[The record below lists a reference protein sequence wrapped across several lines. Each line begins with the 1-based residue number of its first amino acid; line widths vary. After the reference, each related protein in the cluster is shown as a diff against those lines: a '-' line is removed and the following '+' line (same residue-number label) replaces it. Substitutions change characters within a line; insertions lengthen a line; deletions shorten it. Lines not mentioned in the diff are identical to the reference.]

1 MSVTAIT
8 EKEPPRLADTTT
20 GGKTVTRTLQAL
32 CDSKNDGP
40 ATVQA
45 HASCPVKGSTYSYG
59 SESDA
64 TLVCTGVSIEPV
76 PGDDGYPFSK
86 VWKIDATYSN
96 QVDTASLGDDEDNPL
111 DDPAVIEWSS
121 SVYQVPAIVD
131 RDGNALVNGANEAFD
146 PPHLLEEHRPVCIIT
161 RNEATY
167 NAAIANEYANAV
179 NSDVFAGIQPGYAK
193 MLPPRARR
201 LTRGS
206 YTYWEVVYEI
216 EISKRQ
222 YNPTGILA
230 QGFKYRPAAGDQEQN
245 YIDPATNQ
253 PPSSPI
259 LLNLNGTK
267 ADDPLGNGALP
278 VFHEFNFFPEKPF
291 GVFNF
296 GL

>member
-8 EKEPPRLADTTT
+8 EKAPPRLSDTLN
-20 GGKTVTRTLQAL
+20 GGKTVTRTLQAI
-32 CDSKNDGP
+32 CSEKTDGP
-40 ATVQA
+40 VTIQA
-45 HASCPVKGSTYSYG
+45 HASCPAKGSTYSYG
-59 SESDA
+59 TESDS
-64 TLVCTGVSIEPV
+64 TLVCTGVSIDPV
-76 PGDDGYPFSK
+76 ADDGGYEGSK
-86 VWKIDATYSN
+86 VHQITATYSN
-96 QVDTASLGDDEDNPL
+96 SVDTGSLGDDEENPL
-111 DDPAVIEWSS
+111 DDPAIIEWSS
-121 SVYQVPAIVD
+121 NTYQVPAIAD
-131 RDGNALVNGANEAFD
+131 RDGNALVNGANESFD

-161 RNEATY
+161 RNEAAY

-179 NSDVFAGIQPGYAK
+179 NSDNFAGIEPGYAK

-201 LTRGS
+201 VTRGS

-259 LLNLNGTK
+259 LLNLDGTK
-267 ADDPLGNGALP
+267 ADDPLGDGALP